1 MSLPALSFAMPAAVF
16 LGATLACHRMVAVRP
31 GARAVAALGYGL
43 CGLAALAAVCA
54 ASGWRRE
61 RIVEE
66 RRTTELASIVN
77 ARSEMD
83 RSYVRVL
90 RAIDAARDMACNTP
104 PPKTTDETL
113 LTAYT
118 EMRTTCAFYAIVW
131 IEAGRASDLQ
141 GVVEAADK
149 PWPRASPPRQLWT
162 YAPLASTAR
171 EAATLLHR
179 VKEPPV
185 IAPATADDRLADLL
199 PYVLALLL
207 ALAVARVSAEYRG
220 YPPR

>member
-1 MSLPALSFAMPAAVF
+1 M
-16 LGATLACHRMVAVRP
+16 RP
-31 GARAVAALGYGL
+31 GARTVAALGYAL

-54 ASGWRRE
+54 ASDWRRE
-61 RIVEE
+61 RIAEE
-66 RRTTELASIVN
+66 KRATGLASLVN

-83 RSYVRVL
+83 RGYVRVL

-104 PPKTTDETL
+104 SPETTDEKL

-118 EMRTTCAFYAIVW
+118 EMRTTCAFYATVW

-149 PWPRASPPRQLWT
+149 TWPGASPPRQLWT
-162 YAPLASTAR
+162 YAPLTRTAR
-171 EAATLLHR
+171 EAATLLHQA
-179 VKEPPV
+179 KGPPD
-185 IAPATADDRLADLL
+185 IAPAAARDRLADLL

-207 ALAVARVSAEYRG
+207 AVAVTRVSAEYRG
-220 YPPR
+220 FQPR